1 MRQSIE
7 GRSILLTGG
16 GSGIGEG
23 TARYLIERGARVT
36 ITGRRADRIRAL
48 AESLGSNCHWVAG
61 DVCNPQDR
69 EKMLA
74 EAVRHGGGALH
85 GLINNAGITHHSGL
99 AGIDAAALQQ
109 VFETNVSAPLLLT
122 QLAVPALEQSHGCVI
137 FIGSVHVRLALP
149 GRLAYAASK
158 GAIVNASRVLA
169 AELGPRKI
177 RVNCVVPGA
186 VATEINAA
194 ASGQDL
200 QESNAFFQKLA
211 PLHPLG
217 RIGTPDDIAEGIEY
231 LLLADWTTGAVLDVD
246 GGMGLGAT
254 KL

>member
-7 GRSILLTGG
+7 GRSILITGG

-23 TARYLIERGARVT
+23 TARFLAERGARVT
-36 ITGRRADRIRAL
+36 ISGRRADRIRAL
-48 AESLGSNCHWVAG
+48 AESIGPNCHWVEG
-61 DVCNPQDR
+61 DVCSAQDR
-69 EKMLA
+69 ERMLA
-74 EAVRHGGGALH
+74 EAVSHGGGLH
-85 GLINNAGITHHSGL
+85 GLVNNAGITHHSGL
-99 AGIDAAALQQ
+99 AGIDADALQR
-109 VFETNVSAPLLLT
+109 VYDTNVNAPLLLT
-122 QLAVPALEQSHGCVI
+122 QMAVTELEKSRGCVI

-158 GAIVNASRVLA
+158 GAVVNASRVLA
-169 AELGPRKI
+169 AELGPKQI

-194 ASGQDL
+194 VTGQDP
-200 QESNAFFQKLA
+200 QEAKAFFQKLA

-217 RIGTPDDIAEGIEY
+217 RIGEPEDIAEAIEY

>member
-1 MRQSIE
+1 MRLSIE
-7 GRSILLTGG
+7 GRSILITGG

-23 TARYLIERGARVT
+23 TARFLAERGARVT
-36 ITGRRADRIRAL
+36 ISGRRADRIRAL
-48 AESLGSNCHWVAG
+48 AESIGPQCHWVEG
-61 DVCNPQDR
+61 DVCSAQDR
-69 EKMLA
+69 ERMLA
-74 EAVRHGGGALH
+74 EAVRHGGGLH

-99 AGIDAAALQQ
+99 AGIDAAALQR
-109 VFETNVSAPLLLT
+109 VYETNVHAPLLLT
-122 QLAVPALEQSHGCVI
+122 QSAIPELEKSRGCVI

-169 AELGPRKI
+169 AELGPKQI

-194 ASGQDL
+194 VTGQDP
-200 QESNAFFQKLA
+200 QEAKAFFQKLA

-217 RIGTPDDIAEGIEY
+217 RIGEPEDIAEAIEY

>member
-7 GRSILLTGG
+7 GRSILITGG

-23 TARYLIERGARVT
+23 TARFLAERGARVT
-36 ITGRRADRIRAL
+36 ISGRRADRIRAL
-48 AESLGSNCHWVAG
+48 AQSIGPNCHWVEG
-61 DVCNPQDR
+61 DVCSAQDR
-69 EKMLA
+69 EHMLA
-74 EAVRHGGGALH
+74 EAVRHGGGLH
-85 GLINNAGITHHSGL
+85 GLVNNAGITHHSGL
-99 AGIDAAALQQ
+99 AGIDAEALQR
-109 VFETNVSAPLLLT
+109 VYDTNVNAPLLLT
-122 QLAVPALEQSHGCVI
+122 QLAVAELEKSRGCVI

-169 AELGPRKI
+169 AELGPKQI

-194 ASGQDL
+194 ATGQDA
-200 QESNAFFQKLA
+200 QESKAFFQKLA
-211 PLHPLG
+211 PMHPLG
-217 RIGTPDDIAEGIEY
+217 RIGEPEDIAEAIEY

>member
-7 GRSILLTGG
+7 GRSILVTGG

-23 TARYLIERGARVT
+23 TARYLASRGARVT
-36 ITGRRADRIRAL
+36 ISGRRADRIRAL
-48 AESLGSNCHWVAG
+48 AESIGPDCHWVVG
-61 DVCNPQDR
+61 DVCNEQDR
-69 EKMLA
+69 EHMLQ
-74 EAVRHGGGALH
+74 ETVRHGGGLH
-85 GLINNAGITHHSGL
+85 GLVNNAGITHHSGL
-99 AGIDAAALQQ
+99 ASVDAHALQR
-109 VFETNVSAPLLLT
+109 VYDTNVVAPLLLT
-122 QLAVPALEQSHGCVI
+122 QKAVDELEKSRGCVI

-158 GAIVNASRVLA
+158 GAIVNTSRVLA
-169 AELGPRKI
+169 AELGPRQI
-177 RVNCVVPGA
+177 RVNCVIPGA
-186 VATEINAA
+186 VPTEINAA
-194 ASGQDL
+194 ATGQDI

-217 RIGTPDDIAEGIEY
+217 RIGTPDDIAEAIEY

-254 KL
+254 RL